1 VDARESLAAHKEHAA
16 AIESL
21 LGRIP
26 LSLALDRVVL
36 AWVQGG
42 LLTPGW
48 ADGRL
53 SRSWMNVAAHN
64 AVACALSGQN
74 PAITEAAL
82 VHDAFKRRE

>member
-1 VDARESLAAHKEHAA
+1 MDARGLLAAHKEHAA

-36 AWVQGG
+36 AWEREG
-42 LLTPGW
+42 LLTPWW

-53 SRSWMNVAAHN
+53 KRSWINIAARN
-64 AVACALSGQN
+64 AAVGVVACPLSG
-74 PAITEAAL
+74 
-82 VHDAFKRRE
+82 